1 MAPDVD
7 ALEEDFSEFGV
18 KFVTSLTD
26 AGQPYSTEQW
36 QSNFGSPDAPLVV
49 DENASSVGMFSLF
62 HDSWN
67 AFPTFALLDHT
78 MTVRAKP
85 WTLGSNS
92 NTSSCDGSN
101 TTINGWS
108 GGNTSNFLQQ
118 LVDECGSLC
127 EECSGTIDTDGDG
140 IADECDDCNN
150 LSGDLNDDMVVDIL
164 DIVTTVNIILTGGIS
179 SPDFTDCEKSNADI
193 DGNGTI
199 NILDVIQIINLVL
212 GNGLSLNDSLGSI
225 DYVDVT
231 YNMEGNDLF
240 LTFDSKYAVGLEI
253 ALPGIISNAMID
265 ASNQSDFTLATK
277 NTNKCLIYSPMNKT
291 FNNNSLTLQISG
303 VSEFDVKDINV
314 IAGNDVGQEM
324 QVRWLASEV
333 HNFEI
338 SKMYPNP
345 FNPVTQIDYTV
356 DQSGELRLSVYNIL
370 GQEVAVL
377 HNGYQTEGEFKVTW
391 DASSLSSGVYYVSMV
406 MNGQIETKKAVLVK

>member
-1 MAPDVD
+1 MD
-7 ALEEDFSEFGV
+7 ANEAYWAEQNPAVVFIMGLQD
-18 KFVTSLTD
+18 LN
-26 AGQPYSTEQW
+26 QPYSCEQW
-36 QSNFGSPDAPLVV
+36 GNQGVSGAPVIIEHDGHLF
-49 DENASSVGMFSLF
+49 DLF

-67 AFPTFALLDHT
+67 AFPTYVLIDHN
-78 MTVRAKP
+78 MQVRAKP
-85 WTLGSNS
+85 WTYDSNS
-92 NTSSCDGSN
+92 NTNSCDGN
-101 TTINGWS
+101 NATMPGF
-108 GGNTSNFLQQ
+108 GGGDTDDFLQY

-127 EECSGTIDTDGDG
+127 EECSGTVDSDGDG

-164 DIVTTVNIILTGGIS
+164 DIVTTVNIILTGGMNS
-179 SPDFTDCEKSNADI
+179 LDYTDCEKSDADF

-212 GNGLSLNDSLGSI
+212 GNGLSLNDSLGSV

-231 YNMEGNDLF
+231 YTKEGNDLF
-240 LTFDSKYAVGLEI
+240 LTFGSKYAVGLEI
-253 ALPGIISNAMID
+253 ALPGVISFAMID

-277 NTNKCLIYSPMNKT
+277 NTNKCLIYSSMNNT
-291 FNNNSLTLQISG
+291 FNNSSLTLQIPG
-303 VSEFDVKDINV
+303 GSEFNIKDINV

-324 QVRWLASEV
+324 PVRWLASEI
-333 HNFEI
+333 HNFKI
-338 SKMYPNP
+338 AKMYPNP

-356 DQSGELRLSVYNIL
+356 DQAGELRLSVYNIL

-391 DASSLSSGVYYVSMV
+391 DASSLSSGIYYMSMV
-406 MNGQIETKKAVLVK
+406 MNGQIETMKAVLVK